1 MNMAGVAMKLV
12 TYNIHYGVGL
22 DGRYD
27 VGRIAD
33 AVRGADVIALQEVS
47 RNNPNNGG
55 RDMVAELSEAL
66 PEYFAVYG
74 SNFEANIGS
83 RLENG
88 RAITTTF
95 QLGNMVLSKTP
106 IHLSRNLLLPRSR
119 SFEVMNF
126 QRGALEALIGTPL
139 GFIRFYSTHLD
150 HRSPIERLSQIRFLR
165 QRLLNYAIEGG
176 ALSGVAEVGLPDLP
190 CPEAFIVMGDFNMLF
205 GSPEY
210 VELAGRPDHEFGM
223 PVTADLAVD
232 VALRLATAGADLVT
246 WVDPK
251 RPDDASRHKR
261 IDYVFTSASLAKSL
275 KRLWVDRQA
284 VGSDHLPVW
293 VEMA

>member
-1 MNMAGVAMKLV
+1 MKLV

-47 RNNPNNGG
+47 RANPKNGG
-55 RDMVAELSEAL
+55 RDMVAELGEAL
-66 PEYFAVYG
+66 PDYFAVYG
-74 SNFEANIGS
+74 SNFEADAGS

-95 QLGNMVLSKTP
+95 QLGNMVLSRTP

-119 SFEVMNF
+119 SFEAMNF
-126 QRGALEALIGTPL
+126 QRGALEALIETTL
-139 GFIRFYSTHLD
+139 GPIRFYSTHLD
-150 HRSPIERLSQIRFLR
+150 HRSPVERLSQIRFLR
-165 QRLLNYAIEGG
+165 ERLLNYPLEGG
-176 ALSGVAEVGLPDLP
+176 GLSGVAEIGLPDLP
-190 CPEAFIVMGDFNMLF
+190 CPEAFVVMGDFNMLA
-205 GSPEY
+205 GSPEH
-210 VELAGRPDHEFGM
+210 VELAGQPDHEFGM

-232 VALRLATAGADLVT
+232 AAARLGAAGADLVT

-251 RPDDASRHKR
+251 RPGDTSRYKR
-261 IDYVFTSASLAKSL
+261 IDYIFTSASLAKSL
-275 KRLWVDRQA
+275 RRLWVDRQA
-284 VGSDHLPVW
+284 AGSDHLPVW

>member
-1 MNMAGVAMKLV
+1 MKLV

-47 RNNPNNGG
+47 RANPKNGG
-55 RDMVAELSEAL
+55 RDMVAELGEAL
-66 PEYFAVYG
+66 PDYFAVYG
-74 SNFEANIGS
+74 SNFEADAGS

-95 QLGNMVLSKTP
+95 QLGNMVLSRTP

-119 SFEVMNF
+119 SFEAMNF
-126 QRGALEALIGTPL
+126 QRGALEALIETPL
-139 GFIRFYSTHLD
+139 GPIRFYSTHLD
-150 HRSPIERLSQIRFLR
+150 HRSPVERLSQIRFLR
-165 QRLLNYAIEGG
+165 ERLLNYPLEGG
-176 ALSGVAEVGLPDLP
+176 GLSGVAEIGLPDLP
-190 CPEAFIVMGDFNMLF
+190 CPEAFVVMGDFNMLA
-205 GSPEY
+205 GSSEH
-210 VELAGRPDHEFGM
+210 VELAGQPDHEFGM

-232 VALRLATAGADLVT
+232 AAVRLGAAGADLVT

-251 RPDDASRHKR
+251 RPGDASRYKR
-261 IDYVFTSASLAKSL
+261 IDYIFTSASLAKSL
-275 KRLWVDRQA
+275 RRLWVDRQA
-284 VGSDHLPVW
+284 AGSDHLPVW
-293 VEMA
+293 PEMA